1 MCNSDR
7 IRWSR
12 EYREFFLAL
21 DGVNRQIT
29 STLLYVEDDKN
40 ESKNGGCCIEVW
52 SVVEGRMREVFGSL
66 WLKLQLKLKVK
77 LKMVMLSWRS
87 LTCRIR

>member
-40 ESKNGGCCIEVW
+40 ESKNGGCCIEV
-52 SVVEGRMREVFGSL
+52 
-66 WLKLQLKLKVK
+66 
-77 LKMVMLSWRS
+77 
-87 LTCRIR
+87 